1 MLSVRGMTML
11 NDDID
16 TLSEQVHR
24 LLIENKLLRAASEEQ
39 RELNGEL
46 RQTIQSSTDSIMAL
60 SAWVNWFKT
69 WGSLI
74 DGDCYAEGCNL
85 IEKSMKVIV

>member
-46 RQTIQSSTDSIMAL
+46 RTIIKELQEQCAGYLNGEWI
-60 SAWVNWFKT
+60 
-69 WGSLI
+69 
-74 DGDCYAEGCNL
+74 
-85 IEKSMKVIV
+85 

>member
-1 MLSVRGMTML
+1 ML

-16 TLSEQVHR
+16 TLSKQVHR
-24 LLIENKLLRAASEEQ
+24 LMVENKLLRAASEEQ

-46 RQTIQSSTDSIMAL
+46 RQTIQSSTDSVMAL

-74 DGDCYAEGCNL
+74 DGDCHAEGCNL
-85 IEKSMKVIV
+85 VEKSMRVIV